1 MNRLF
6 NLDSPVMV
14 ILSRVADL
22 VILNLAWLVFCLP
35 VVTIGASTTA
45 LYRVTLNMA
54 DDKGSSVL
62 RDFWEAFRS
71 NFKKSTLLFLILLV
85 PMAAVVLDLW
95 ILLGGALPASVFSS
109 VLCILPAVVFVFAT
123 SYVYPLSAQFENT
136 LVGTLKNAFFM
147 SFAHLPVTL
156 AVSVLNLLPVI
167 LFFFWPTGF
176 WYSLIVWFL
185 LGGALVAYTNTL
197 LLRKVF
203 RKYFPKEGSS
213 AEPEE

>member
-1 MNRLF
+1 MNRIF

-22 VILNLAWLVFCLP
+22 VILNLTWLVFCLP

-45 LYRVTLNMA
+45 LYRVTLDLL
-54 DDKGSSVL
+54 DDRGSSVL
-62 RDFWEAFRS
+62 RGFWDAFRA
-71 NFKKSTLLFLILLV
+71 NFKKATLLFLILLV
-85 PMAAVVLDLW
+85 PLALVVLDLW
-95 ILLGGALPASVFSS
+95 FLLSGAMPASVLSS
-109 VLCILPAVVFVFAT
+109 VLCILPAVVFVFVA
-123 SYVYPLSAQFENT
+123 SYVYPLTAQFENT
-136 LVGTLKNAFFM
+136 LGGTLKNAFFM

-156 AVSVLNLLPVI
+156 VVSLLNLLPVI

-185 LGGALVAYTNTL
+185 LGGSLVAYTNTL

-203 RKYFPKEGSS
+203 RRYFPKED
-213 AEPEE
+213 APEEK